1 MAAIMIGIEIL
12 KPVKVN
18 LFQDTRKLKKI
29 SQKESLKD
37 YRKDVSIWVT
47 GMQRCAAN
55 LQILV
60 RPFVIHS
67 VSFNFQELN

>member
-18 LFQDTRKLKKI
+18 LFQDTQKLKKI

-37 YRKDVSIWVT
+37 YRNEKLTRS
-47 GMQRCAAN
+47 GSAK
-55 LQILV
+55 L
-60 RPFVIHS
+60 
-67 VSFNFQELN
+67 